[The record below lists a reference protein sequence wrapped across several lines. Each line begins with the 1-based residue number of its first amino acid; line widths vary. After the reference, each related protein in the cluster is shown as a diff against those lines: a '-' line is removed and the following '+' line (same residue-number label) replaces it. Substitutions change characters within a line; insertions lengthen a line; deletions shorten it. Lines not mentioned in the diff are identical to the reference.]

1 MKFQAEA
8 SAPIPPWKL
17 ELLSRKSA
25 LARAIEPNLS
35 QILND
40 DKPHQVITTTWKEMA
55 KDGAVPN
62 KLSVSGSKRPLS
74 GETLSKTNGFYENSS
89 STCATLFNGDGCS
102 GESSGISP
110 PLPPRSSASSSVVR
124 VCEGGASSSATTPS
138 APLSPSSSSL
148 DWSHSS
154 CWPAHRPSRLDFR
167 TLAATDKQAAVNPPP
182 PANRDQFNL
191 IDSSSGVVNALPTKR
206 ILFDEEPGS
215 PRHQARPPIVRNQ
228 QRSASLKMGEDNA
241 VTSAFPTTD
250 KSDHVLDEL
259 ATDSDSSEEIHY
271 GPGFVSRLKSRYM
284 SAALRSSS
292 TPGGLR
298 RTASLEDFLDKDKEE
313 VSIELS
319 VHHQPPK
326 QSSEGRFQRKSSSD
340 ERSSR
345 SRTAATGV
353 ASHVNRKARESI
365 KRCQSV
371 EVLARNKLEDSKPPP
386 LPPKSTT
393 SHMDT
398 VLNSEALANDN
409 VQLSEK
415 SKARSSDT
423 STSSTVIASL
433 RRPFAYRRRSAGL
446 LFGVEE
452 KELPAPDTVKE
463 TRKIFET
470 KSGTHTARPA
480 LIKSRS
486 TSSLYNNTKSS
497 SPVRNYRQQKSVE
510 SKKPLVSNTKPA
522 LPAKPKKNDLTPIK
536 KKNKFE
542 VPPLRHVQGP
552 TSSSKK
558 EKKNESIE
566 LEEGIKIVSQDS
578 INKIRQAAG
587 ESFSFNFNKSSS
599 KPESTSEQPPKPAA
613 RKPYLPNKKCSAPP
627 PPPPSK
633 NSKVDTIDN
642 ATVHAVPVG
651 VIKPIS
657 RVPKEDKKTAPTLAA
672 PAPVAPPVM
681 PAAPIPKRAESPT
694 TTLNNLINL
703 TKQTNALKTTK
714 ESSSNEEEK
723 EVILIDKKHDL
734 EPILK
739 TATAAKAS
747 HNTSSNRVY
756 ASKIVTFAEDLE
768 NKRPAPPPA
777 SSLPVASSPT
787 KDNSDEGIDYEDD
800 DMENSK
806 SNYRDSWKKRQEA
819 ATKNTMVF
827 NFLNSQ
833 KDVTH
838 IENDGLDLSKR
849 KKNKQHLQQMSKVR
863 SFFPKRASRPM
874 AFIFHLQ
881 RCKQSFY
888 RRRRRGNRLVKSAT
902 DKILLIAVGEIL
914 AVCLLPRQAKLAQP
928 AVAAAADE

>member
-35 QILND
+35 QILD
-40 DKPHQVITTTWKEMA
+40 EDKSRQVITTTWKDVA
-55 KDGAVPN
+55 KGGAVPN
-62 KLSVSGSKRPLS
+62 RTSPSVGGAKRPLP
-74 GETLSKTNGFYENSS
+74 GETATKTNGFYESS
-89 STCATLFNGDGCS
+89 STCATLFNGDG
-102 GESSGISP
+102 GRSSGGDAGIS
-110 PLPPRSSASSSVVR
+110 RSSASASVVR
-124 VCEGGASSSATTPS
+124 CEGGASSSATIS
-138 APLSPSSSSL
+138 APLSPSSSSSL
-148 DWSHSS
+148 DWSQSS
-154 CWPAHRPSRLDFR
+154 WPAHRPSRLDFR
-167 TLAATDKQAAVNPPP
+167 TSAATDKQAAVTPPP

-228 QRSASLKMGEDNA
+228 QLQASLKMGEDNA

-292 TPGGLR
+292 TSGGLR

-326 QSSEGRFQRKSSSD
+326 QQPSEDRRFQRKSSSD

-386 LPPKSTT
+386 LPPKSAT
-393 SHMDT
+393 HLET
-398 VLNSEALANDN
+398 VLNSEGLANDK

-415 SKARSSDT
+415 RTKATSSD
-423 STSSTVIASL
+423 SSSSSSTVIASL
-433 RRPFAYRRRSAGL
+433 RRPFHYRRRSAGL

-486 TSSLYNNTKSS
+486 TSSLYSATKPS

-510 SKKPLVSNTKPA
+510 TKKPLVSNSKPA
-522 LPAKPKKNDLTPIK
+522 LPAKPKKPDLTPIK

-542 VPPLRHVQGP
+542 VPPLRHVEGSP
-552 TSSSKK
+552 KK
-558 EKKNESIE
+558 EGKKNNNASIE
-566 LEEGIKIVSQDS
+566 LEEGIKIVSPDS
-578 INKIRQAAG
+578 INKIRAAAG
-587 ESFSFNFNKSSS
+587 ESFSFNFSKS
-599 KPESTSEQPPKPAA
+599 KEVPSEPPKPAA

-633 NSKVDTIDN
+633 TKVDTIDN

-651 VIKPIS
+651 VIKPIT
-657 RVPKEDKKTAPTLAA
+657 RVPKEDNKQKSVALAAAPTSTSSSAA
-672 PAPVAPPVM
+672 
-681 PAAPIPKRAESPT
+681 IPSSTKRAESPT

-714 ESSSNEEEK
+714 ESSKESEEK

-747 HNTSSNRVY
+747 HNTNSNSRVY

-768 NKRPAPPPA
+768 NKRPLAPAVVSTP
-777 SSLPVASSPT
+777 PVASSPT
-787 KDNSDEGIDYEDD
+787 KDNSDEGIDYEDE
-800 DMENSK
+800 DMDSK

-819 ATKNTMVF
+819 ETKNTMVF

-849 KKNKQHLQQMSKVR
+849 KKKQHLQQMSKVR
-863 SFFPKRASRPM
+863 WIVFF
-874 AFIFHLQ
+874 Q
-881 RCKQSFY
+881 
-888 RRRRRGNRLVKSAT
+888 T
-902 DKILLIAVGEIL
+902 W
-914 AVCLLPRQAKLAQP
+914 
-928 AVAAAADE
+928 